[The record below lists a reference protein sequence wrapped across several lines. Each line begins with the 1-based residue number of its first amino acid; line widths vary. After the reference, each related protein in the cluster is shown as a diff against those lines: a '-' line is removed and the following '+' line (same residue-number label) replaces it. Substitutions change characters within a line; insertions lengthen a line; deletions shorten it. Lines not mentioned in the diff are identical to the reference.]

1 MQHIIEQLDSQGA
14 FFNVREEK
22 IQTASGTLIPGKKA
36 LINANTNEAMGIV
49 SSRYKTVSNE
59 EVFTAFVKSLE
70 ASDIDTTDAQVNVK
84 FSHGGARTMVDMI
97 FPKYEI
103 QVDQDVSQ
111 LRITTLNSY
120 DGAWRYMSKAGAIRM
135 ACMNGQV
142 LGSIVAG
149 YSSLHTPSLDIDQGA
164 ESIITMIQQFQEAK
178 EYWAQ
183 LLQKPTTR
191 EMELRVMAKFFG
203 NAPTKMNKEEIEQ
216 FEKRPQVVHFTGTL
230 KGYQDLMGRNA
241 YALYNALSDYVTHR
255 EYKPETEA
263 HSRMFHT
270 NRMEAV
276 IDSDQVFKIAA

>member
-1 MQHIIEQLDSQGA
+1 MQHIIEQLENQGA
-14 FFNVREEK
+14 FFNIREEK
-22 IQTASGTLIPGKKA
+22 IQTASGTPIPGKKA
-36 LINANTNEAMGIV
+36 LINANTDEAMGIV

-59 EVFTAFVKSLE
+59 EVFTAFAKSLE

-103 QVDQDVSQ
+103 QVAQDVSQ

-164 ESIITMIQQFQEAK
+164 ESIITMIQQFQGAK

-183 LLQKPTTR
+183 LLRKPTTR

-230 KGYQDLMGRNA
+230 KDYQDLMGRNA

>member
-1 MQHIIEQLDSQGA
+1 MQHIIEQLENQGA
-14 FFNVREEK
+14 FFNIREEK

-36 LINANTNEAMGIV
+36 LINEATNTPIGVV
-49 SSRYKTVSNE
+49 SGRYKTVSNE
-59 EVFTAFVKSLE
+59 EVFTAFAKSLE

-103 QVDQDVSQ
+103 QVAQDVSQ

>member
-1 MQHIIEQLDSQGA
+1 MQHIIEQLENQGA
-14 FFNVREEK
+14 FFNIREEK
-22 IQTASGTLIPGKKA
+22 IQTASGTPIPGKKA
-36 LINANTNEAMGIV
+36 LINANTDEAMGIV

-59 EVFTAFVKSLE
+59 EVFTAFAKSLE

-103 QVDQDVSQ
+103 QVAQDVSQ

-183 LLQKPTTR
+183 LLRKPTTR

-230 KGYQDLMGRNA
+230 KDYQDLMGRNA

>member
-1 MQHIIEQLDSQGA
+1 MQHIIEQLENQGA

-22 IQTASGTLIPGKKA
+22 IQTASGMLIPSKKA
-36 LINANTNEAMGIV
+36 LINADTDEAMGIV

-59 EVFTAFVKSLE
+59 EVFTAFAKSLE
-70 ASDIDTTDAQVNVK
+70 SSNIDTTDAHVNVK

-97 FPKYEI
+97 FPKYEV
-103 QVDQDVSQ
+103 QVADDRSQ

-142 LGSIVAG
+142 LGRIVAG

-178 EYWAQ
+178 EYWAE

-203 NAPTKMNKEEIEQ
+203 NAATKMNKEEIEQ
-216 FEKRPQVVHFTGTL
+216 FEKRPQVIHFTGVL